1 MNFDLKRPCANCPF
15 RTDIRPFLHPERAR
29 EICDAM
35 LLGDESFWCHKT
47 IDCSEASEGST
58 NRKTQHCAGGLILLE
73 KLNRPNQLMRIA
85 ERIRCYDR
93 TQLDMAAPVFEA
105 PEAFIDACRRQD
117 AAASRQRIARL
128 RSRGVSV
135 FEREDEQ

>member
-1 MNFDLKRPCANCPF
+1 
-15 RTDIRPFLHPERAR
+15 
-29 EICDAM
+29 M

-47 IDCSEASEGST
+47 IDYSEASEGST
-58 NRKTQHCAGGLILLE
+58 NRKTQHCAGALILLE

-105 PEAFIDACRRQD
+105 PGGLLTPAAVRMLPQAVSALLAC
-117 AAASRQRIARL
+117 ALGA
-128 RSRGVSV
+128 
-135 FEREDEQ
+135 

>member
-1 MNFDLKRPCANCPF
+1 MNFDLKRPCANCLF
-15 RTDIRPFLHPERAR
+15 RTDIRPFLHSERAR

-35 LLGDESFWCHKT
+35 LL
-47 IDCSEASEGST
+47 
-58 NRKTQHCAGGLILLE
+58 E
-73 KLNRPNQLMRIA
+73 KLNRPNQLIRIV

-93 TQLDMAAPVFEA
+93 TQLDMDAPVFEA